1 MSETTWKTNTRQ
13 QSWTK
18 SSDYLLG
25 SLFSTIL
32 TALTDPKDD
41 KAIRIKTD
49 PDYAKATER
58 KKGRWQNQATTT
70 TYSSRI

>member
-1 MSETTWKTNTRQ
+1 MTTRKTKRTE
-13 QSWTK
+13 SWTK
-18 SSDYLLG
+18 SRDYLLG

-41 KAIRIKTD
+41 KAIKIKTD
-49 PDYAKATER
+49 PAYWKATEW
-58 KKGRWQNQATTT
+58 KKGRQTATST

>member
-1 MSETTWKTNTRQ
+1 MTTRKTKRTER
-13 QSWTK
+13 WTK
-18 SSDYLLG
+18 SRDYLLG

-32 TALTDPKDD
+32 TAITDPKDN

-49 PDYAKATER
+49 PDYAKTTER

>member
-1 MSETTWKTNTRQ
+1 MTTETTWKSWERAK
-13 QSWTK
+13 SWTK
-18 SSDYLLG
+18 SRDYLLG

-41 KAIRIKTD
+41 KAIKIKTN
-49 PDYAKATER
+49 PAYSKATQR
-58 KKGRWQNQATTT
+58 KGRQQVTT

>member
-1 MSETTWKTNTRQ
+1 M
-13 QSWTK
+13 
-18 SSDYLLG
+18 LG

-32 TALTDPKDD
+32 TAITDPKDN

-49 PDYAKATER
+49 PGYAKTTER

-70 TYSSRI
+70 AYRSRI